1 MNMKNNQWIFVSIY
15 YARGSWT
22 NLLCEISALKKSL
35 EHTFSYF
42 CVLFSQEKGENIRL
56 AISVSTKEDYD
67 NVIEKLSKHINFY
80 ISSNISFREN
90 EFEYGKVLWSNFE
103 NNSVVWD
110 KFTLKTSSIIEL
122 EYIKRTS
129 QVVLGLIDEDSSHDN
144 FYSIAIYLFIYIL
157 KNLES
162 TQRIENISRII
173 KTYSLKFSQFSDY
186 DFITNDLSKQLQL
199 NQGDILHIINSYW
212 NESFSGNSEFNNWI
226 TFVINTIN
234 EHNLY
239 MLIDNMFLVLGLN
252 SVERIFIIEI
262 MDKWIHENIN
272 NLST

>member
-1 MNMKNNQWIFVSIY
+1 
-15 YARGSWT
+15 
-22 NLLCEISALKKSL
+22 
-35 EHTFSYF
+35 
-42 CVLFSQEKGENIRL
+42 
-56 AISVSTKEDYD
+56 
-67 NVIEKLSKHINFY
+67 
-80 ISSNISFREN
+80 
-90 EFEYGKVLWSNFE
+90 
-103 NNSVVWD
+103 
-110 KFTLKTSSIIEL
+110 
-122 EYIKRTS
+122 
-129 QVVLGLIDEDSSHDN
+129 
-144 FYSIAIYLFIYIL
+144 IYIL

-173 KTYSLKFSQFSDY
+173 KTFSLKFSQFSDY

-199 NQGDILHIINSYW
+199 NLGDILHIINLYW
-212 NESFSGNSEFNNWI
+212 NESFSGNSEFNNWV

>member
-1 MNMKNNQWIFVSIY
+1 M
-15 YARGSWT
+15 
-22 NLLCEISALKKSL
+22 
-35 EHTFSYF
+35 
-42 CVLFSQEKGENIRL
+42 LFSQEKGENIRL

-80 ISSNISFREN
+80 ISCNISFREN

-272 NLST
+272 ILST